1 MSQCVKNWISC
12 SFRTFLFVLGLHIIF
27 LVWIILNDLKM
38 EEELYAQASFD
49 EIFVRKLLPVGD

>member
-1 MSQCVKNWISC
+1 
-12 SFRTFLFVLGLHIIF
+12 
-27 LVWIILNDLKM
+27 M